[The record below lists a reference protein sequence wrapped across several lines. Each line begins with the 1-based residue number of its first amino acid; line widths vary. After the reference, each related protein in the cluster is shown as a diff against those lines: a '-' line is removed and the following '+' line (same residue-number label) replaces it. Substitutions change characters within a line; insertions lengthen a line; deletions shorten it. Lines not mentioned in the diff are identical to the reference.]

1 MNGVINILKPSGISS
16 FDVVRKVRKIVKQ
29 KKVGHTGT
37 LDPLASGVL
46 PICVGKGTKISDY
59 LMKDKKIYRV
69 EMKLGTVTD
78 TYDRE
83 GKVIDENDVNL
94 SKEEVIEAIK
104 NYIGEI
110 DQVPPM
116 YSAIKVNGKKL
127 YELARKGIEIERK
140 SRKINIYSINILSV
154 DLPYIVFD
162 VKCSKGTYIRSL
174 CYDIGRDLKCG
185 AVMWNL
191 QRLETG
197 EFNIKDAI
205 ELQKLDESNVEDH
218 LIPIDVALSLY
229 DKIFI
234 DERFEKHLL
243 NGVTLK
249 DRSIIE
255 NIEEDKLFRTYLTND
270 KFVGLGMKDKRG
282 FKIYKMLI

>member
-69 EMKLGTVTD
+69 EMKLGIVTD

-83 GKVIDENDVNL
+83 GKVIDENDINL

-255 NIEEDKLFRTYLTND
+255 NIEENKLFRTYLTND